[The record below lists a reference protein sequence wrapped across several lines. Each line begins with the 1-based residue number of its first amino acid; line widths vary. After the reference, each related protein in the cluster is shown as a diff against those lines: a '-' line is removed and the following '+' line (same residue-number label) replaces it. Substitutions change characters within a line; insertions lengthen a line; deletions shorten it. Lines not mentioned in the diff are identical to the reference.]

1 MDIRWGF
8 IFWKGELECERPQST
23 YIPEPSVVPATQ
35 KPKGDRSCLSLGV
48 LPWIAR
54 EEGPRDSTLTTTD
67 FRAGRKEEHVKQ
79 SEDPNCIHFGFW
91 TPVLPHPL
99 ARYNCNHKN
108 NEYFRNL
115 LGQYWNLDAE
125 ERSKNS
131 FASSHVE
138 SLCHFFFLER
148 PASLSPP
155 EKNLILMKTEK
166 QFEKNLRSRKKLSS
180 SIPGKEGSQ
189 PTFHNCQKHP
199 SCLFS
204 FCNNHWSFCSVILQF
219 FKRWILL

>member
-1 MDIRWGF
+1 M
-8 IFWKGELECERPQST
+8 
-23 YIPEPSVVPATQ
+23 
-35 KPKGDRSCLSLGV
+35 LSKV
-48 LPWIAR
+48 RIQTA
-54 EEGPRDSTLTTTD
+54 STLAFGLQYSPTHLLDTIVIIRTMST
-67 FRAGRKEEHVKQ
+67 
-79 SEDPNCIHFGFW
+79 SETFWGSTGIWMLRSAQKIH
-91 TPVLPHPL
+91 LPHL
-99 ARYNCNHKN
+99 MLRVSAI
-108 NEYFRNL
+108 
-115 LGQYWNLDAE
+115 
-125 ERSKNS
+125 
-131 FASSHVE
+131 
-138 SLCHFFFLER
+138 FFFLEW